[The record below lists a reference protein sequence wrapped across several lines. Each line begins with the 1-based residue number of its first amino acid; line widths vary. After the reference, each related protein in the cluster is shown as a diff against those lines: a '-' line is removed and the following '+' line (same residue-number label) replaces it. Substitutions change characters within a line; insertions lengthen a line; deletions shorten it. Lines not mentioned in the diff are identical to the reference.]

1 MLKSY
6 KWMVGPKSPGDLI
19 LRAPA
24 VLIIVGLLMICATVL
39 YEVTC
44 SQNAN
49 VNGETFEVVPYI
61 FIFYWP

>member
-6 KWMVGPKSPGDLI
+6 KWMVGRKSPGD
-19 LRAPA
+19 PA
-24 VLIIVGLLMICATVL
+24 VLISVGLLMICATVL